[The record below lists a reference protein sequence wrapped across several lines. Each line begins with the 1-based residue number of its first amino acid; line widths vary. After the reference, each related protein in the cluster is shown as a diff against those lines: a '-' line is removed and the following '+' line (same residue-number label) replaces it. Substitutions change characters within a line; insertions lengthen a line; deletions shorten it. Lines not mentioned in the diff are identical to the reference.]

1 MCLCTFICQWCYSD
15 MNIKSI
21 LALLFGVSVV
31 GSSVGPAAAIPYN
44 GATVYKAMDS
54 GSTVVVFSGTAGSR
68 IPVSLGST
76 DKSTA
81 RLAGS
86 CGEVRISLP
95 SSGDFTGLKVDGIA
109 INAATLP
116 SQTLPSCVSGTFSE
130 ARTANFKTPTGQVV
144 IVGKTP
150 GSAVAVSLPSPTTRN
165 VTVNA
170 CGFGVLKGTSTSA
183 LPTTFMVGTTSYTV
197 ATLPDATTAPYC
209 RTVDGTP
216 YGYVP
221 ASW

>member
-1 MCLCTFICQWCYSD
+1 
-15 MNIKSI
+15 MNKLQILKSGLI
-21 LALLFGVSVV
+21 ATAALSALFAPLS
-31 GSSVGPAAAIPYN
+31 ALAIPYQ

-68 IPVSLGST
+68 IAVSLGST
-76 DKSTA
+76 DKATA

-86 CGEVRISLP
+86 CGEIRISVP
-95 SSGDFTGLKVDGIA
+95 STGSFAGLKVDGVA
-109 INAATLP
+109 VDASALST
-116 SQTLPSCVSGTFSE
+116 QTLPSCVSGAFAE
-130 ARTANFKTPTGQVV
+130 PRTTNFKTATGQVV
-144 IVGKTP
+144 IVGKTA
-150 GSAVAVSLPSPTTRN
+150 GSAVAVSLPSATTRN

-170 CGFGVLKGTSTSA
+170 CGFGVLKGTSTSV
-183 LPTTFMVGTTSYTV
+183 LPTTFMVGATSYTV

-209 RTVDGTP
+209 RTIDGTP

>member
-1 MCLCTFICQWCYSD
+1 MK
-15 MNIKSI
+15 IKGI
-21 LALLFGVSVV
+21 LALGLGLGAIVSNI
-31 GSSVGPAAAIPYN
+31 GSAAAIPYQ

-68 IPVSLGST
+68 VAVSLGNI

-86 CGEVRISLP
+86 CGEIRISVP
-95 SSGDFTGLKVDGIA
+95 STGSFAGLKVDGVSVDA
-109 INAATLP
+109 SAL
-116 SQTLPSCVSGTFSE
+116 SVQTLPSCVSGAFSE
-130 ARTANFKTPTGQVV
+130 SRTTNFKTATGQVV
-144 IVGKTP
+144 IVGKTA
-150 GSAVAVSLPSPTTRN
+150 GSAVAVSLPSSSTRN
-165 VTVNA
+165 VTINA
-170 CGFGVLKGTSTSA
+170 CGFGVLKGTSTSP
-183 LPTTFMVGTTSYTV
+183 LPSSFMVGTTNYTV

-209 RTVDGTP
+209 RTIDGTP